1 MSNPPVYLTNFMD
14 NHISELIKIYIQE
27 RGRLGIGVLFLEGEP
42 EKSNVNVFF
51 GEKTI
56 CNEHIQNAMNSSSTS
71 TSKAH
76 FVLVE
81 QCNPDAQFIMVHELD
96 PKQNMPIIT
105 ELNDKEGVPE
115 LVD

>member
-14 NHISELIKIYIQE
+14 NHISDLIKIYIQE
-27 RGRLGIGVLFLEGEP
+27 RGRLGIGALFLEGEP

-51 GEKTI
+51 VEKTI
-56 CNEHIQNAMNSSSTS
+56 CNENIQDAMNSMDCS
-71 TSKAH
+71 SKAH

-81 QCNPDAQFIMVHELD
+81 QCKPGAQFIMVHELD
-96 PKQNMPIIT
+96 PKQSMPIIK
-105 ELNDKEGVPE
+105 EINDKEGVPE

>member
-14 NHISELIKIYIQE
+14 NHISDLIKIYIQE
-27 RGRLGIGVLFLEGEP
+27 RGRLGIGALFLEGEP

-51 GEKTI
+51 AEKTI
-56 CNEHIQNAMNSSSTS
+56 CNENIQGAIDSTPMCS
-71 TSKAH
+71 SKAH

-81 QCNPDAQFIMVHELD
+81 QCSPDTQFIMVHELD
-96 PKQNMPIIT
+96 PKQSIPIIK
-105 ELNDKEGVPE
+105 EINDKEGVPE

>member
-14 NHISELIKIYIQE
+14 NHISDLIKIYIQE
-27 RGRLGIGVLFLEGEP
+27 RGRLGIGALFLEGEP

-51 GEKTI
+51 VEKTI
-56 CNEHIQNAMNSSSTS
+56 CNETIQGAMNSMDCS
-71 TSKAH
+71 SKAH

-81 QCNPDAQFIMVHELD
+81 KEKGDAQFIMVHELD
-96 PKQNMPIIT
+96 PKQSMPIIK
-105 ELNDKEGVPE
+105 EINDEQGVPE